1 MDRRD
6 FLKSSAAASALPWAA
21 MLGAR
26 AVRADE
32 HGDASAAAF
41 AELAELLGEIER
53 DFIGPT
59 RRMNTADER
68 AAGRFFLAHAVQHA
82 FQFWFEADG
91 RRPMFRR
98 WHFLDKKLLGD
109 NPDAVYYGS
118 PIDPSGSYRIRGNI
132 HGATYTSFTVE
143 GGNADGGP
151 SKRLVSTLNDTEF
164 DIAKDGSY
172 EIWIGADPPPDGSR
186 NWLKLEADAGALTTR
201 HYFEW
206 RRSAAADPTLHIPIS
221 VEPVDSPGPAAVM
234 DDAAVAEGVRRAIRF
249 LRSVTVD
256 FPNFSPEQQPP
267 WVSPKPNAFTNPKP
281 DAGNL
286 DIGYAAKDNVYR
298 QAVYRL
304 EPDQALEI
312 RGRFPRC
319 RFANVM
325 IWNMHLQTPPYRY
338 RQVSLN
344 RRQVKYEADGSFEI
358 VIAHKDP
365 GTPNWLDT
373 AGQPMGTIFWRFL
386 LPEEAPSALSTR
398 VVRL

>member
-1 MDRRD
+1 MKRRD
-6 FLKSSAAASALPWAA
+6 FLKTGAAAGALPWMGVLAA
-21 MLGAR
+21 QA
-26 AVRADE
+26 AQADD

-41 AELAELLGEIER
+41 AELAELLGQIER
-53 DFIGPT
+53 DFIGPE

-91 RRPMFRR
+91 KRPMFRR
-98 WHFLDKKLLGD
+98 WHTLDKKLLGD

-118 PIDPSGSYRIRGNI
+118 PIDPSGSYRIHGNV
-132 HGATYTSFTVE
+132 HGATYTSFTIE

-164 DIAKDGSY
+164 DVAPDGSY
-172 EIWIGADPPPDGSR
+172 EILLSAQEPASGPR
-186 NWLKLEADAGALTTR
+186 NWLRLEPDAGAITTR

-206 RRSAAADPTLHIPIS
+206 ERSAAADPTLHMPIWI
-221 VEPVDSPGPAAVM
+221 EPEESPGPAPVM
-234 DDAAVAEGVRRAIRF
+234 DDAAVAAGVRRAIRF

-256 FPNFSPEQQPP
+256 FPNFTPEQQPP
-267 WVSPKPNAFTNPKP
+267 WVSAKPNQFTNPKP
-281 DAGNL
+281 DAGNVE
-286 DIGYAAKDNVYR
+286 IGYAAKDNVYR
-298 QAVYRL
+298 QAVYL
-304 EPDQALEI
+304 LQPNQALEI

-325 IWNMHLQTPPYRY
+325 LWNMHLQTPPYRY

-344 RRQVKYEADGSFEI
+344 RKQVQYESDGSFKI
-358 VIAHKDP
+358 VIAHEDP

-386 LPEEAPSALSTR
+386 LPDEAPTALRTR